1 MTDHHH
7 NRDIQQFF
15 NQSAS
20 TYARQINTWI
30 TRKRADFIRTVAR
43 GRVLDVGVGPGQL
56 ARLYSTSPLV
66 AMDISL
72 KMVGLARE
80 RLRCT
85 GFVVGDAEELPF
97 RRGSFDTVIGSELF
111 YYLADPRNFLRDV
124 RRVLAPGGRIVLL
137 WGNPTFNGVYR
148 VASLAG
154 LRPNDPL
161 GLTTPSAAH
170 VLAMLTAEFRE
181 CRMELH
187 GIGLPLGLS
196 KLKAGAIRAVS
207 PVSAVVAE
215 L

>member
-1 MTDHHH
+1 MADHQH

-15 NQSAS
+15 NHSAS
-20 TYARQINTWI
+20 AYARQINTWI

-56 ARLYSTSPLV
+56 AKLYSPSPLV
-66 AMDISL
+66 AIDISL

-80 RLRCT
+80 RLRRT

-148 VASLAG
+148 IASLAG

-161 GLTTPSAAH
+161 GLTTPSGAY
-170 VLAMLTAEFRE
+170 VLAMLMAEFSPSRT
-181 CRMELH
+181 ELH
-187 GIGLPLGLS
+187 GIGLPFGLS
-196 KLKAGAIRAVS
+196 KIKAGPILAVS
-207 PVSAVVAE
+207 PVTAVVAE